1 MVFLLSDKGTL
12 YPQTLTT
19 EGERKMK
26 RTLALF
32 FSVLLIAACLLPAFA
47 LGADS
52 IDIKPGSYGEG
63 LRRFVNSKKKYG
75 YVDIYG
81 NIAIKPTFSS
91 ASPFRNGLAH
101 VQVSDGKFALDEF
114 IDTNGKV
121 VFKAPKRTKDRYYGL
136 DDTWMGDYVV
146 VEIWTLKNNVID
158 PLGYNYADIKGKML
172 TSEVYTYVGP
182 FSEGYALV
190 GTGSATGHRSR
201 NSNEQNEHWNST
213 KNGNVAKTYFYI
225 DQQGNQL
232 GTMTWASGRA
242 FKEGMAAVS
251 ITSKT
256 GSQTAYWGF
265 IDTSGNLKIT
275 PEYASVGDFSNGLAW
290 VSDGEH
296 YGYIDTE
303 GKLVVPMTW
312 KNAGDFDDSGFA
324 IVKDDY
330 HAKVIDKTGYIVLD
344 TEYQNLYPL
353 AGTDRYSVYDGLA
366 GGLIDRDGNVLVP
379 TAYQYTARGKGIFT
393 GTRYNNVLMIYNEFG
408 ELITPVLGGDGV
420 ISEEE
425 ASKYP
430 DGAPCKKVSFTI
442 DVNGHD
448 MHMCFFE
455 DEAGIKLSMNLGD
468 SMRGETFTMSR
479 SNGKT
484 VLFDMDGKQIGDS
497 EWDGFSW
504 NNDYVACI
512 KKGDFYGFVDVNTG
526 AVIVTP
532 QYTSAVYHEDG
543 MIEAQLGNNSVFLDS
558 HARTIL
564 PEITKKS
571 GKDAIKDLQQKLAD
585 LGYYTGKVNGS
596 FSKQLT
602 EAIAAAQTDMGLE
615 PTGLADSDF
624 QYALQAK

>member
-1 MVFLLSDKGTL
+1 
-12 YPQTLTT
+12 
-19 EGERKMK
+19 MK
-26 RTLALF
+26 KSLALF
-32 FSVLLIAACLLPAFA
+32 FSVLLIAVCLLPAFA

-52 IDIKPGSYGEG
+52 IDIKPGSYGDG

-75 YVDIYG
+75 YVDIFG
-81 NIAIKPTFSS
+81 NIAIKPTFNSS
-91 ASPFRNGLAH
+91 SPFHNGLAH

-114 IDTNGKV
+114 IDASGKV

-146 VEIWTLKNNVID
+146 VEIWKLKNNVID
-158 PLGYNYADIKGKML
+158 PIGYNYADIKGKMI
-172 TSEVYTYVGP
+172 SSVEYAYVGP

-190 GTGSATGHRSR
+190 GTGSAIGHLSR
-201 NSNEQNEHWNST
+201 TSNEQNEHWFSSSGN
-213 KNGNVAKTYFYI
+213 NVAKVYFYI
-225 DQQGNQL
+225 DKQGNQL
-232 GTMTWASGRA
+232 GTMTWATGRA
-242 FKEGMAAVS
+242 FKEGMAAVAVQS
-251 ITSKT
+251 ADK
-256 GSQTAYWGF
+256 TAYWGF
-265 IDTSGNLKIT
+265 IDNTGNLKVT
-275 PEYASVGDFSNGLAW
+275 PEYTSVGDFSNGMAW
-290 VSDGEH
+290 VFDGEH

-312 KNAGDFDDSGFA
+312 KNAGDFGEDGYA

-330 HAKVIDKTGYIVLD
+330 HAKVIDKTGFVVLD
-344 TEYQNLYPL
+344 TEYQSLYPV

-379 TAYQYTARGKGIFT
+379 TAYQYTARGKGIFAAS
-393 GTRYNNVLMIYNEFG
+393 RYNNVLMIYNEFG
-408 ELITPVLGGDGV
+408 ELITPVISGDGV
-420 ISEEE
+420 ITEEE
-425 ASKYP
+425 AAKYP
-430 DGAPCKKVSFTI
+430 DGVPCKKVSFTL

-455 DEAGIKLSMNLGD
+455 DESGSKLSMNLVD
-468 SMRGETFTMSR
+468 NMKGETFTMSR

-484 VLFDMDGKQIGDS
+484 ILFDMDGKQIGDS

-512 KKGDFYGFVDVNTG
+512 KKGDFFGFVDAATG
-526 AVIVTP
+526 EVILAP

-543 MIEAQLGNNSVFLDS
+543 IIEAQVGNNSVFLDS
-558 HARTIL
+558 HARPIL

-571 GKDAIKDLQQKLAD
+571 GKDTIKDLQQKLAD
-585 LGYYTGKVNGS
+585 LGYYTGKVNGN

-602 EAIAAAQTDMGLE
+602 EAIAAAQTAMGLE